1 MSQGFERATDRKV
14 RSHLKVCR
22 TTVEEYDEQL
32 LTNICQLQVSKDYAA
47 QWETCK
53 AIAIG
58 RIRVEVAKRSISNE
72 RHSIFWKIQVAVRCL
87 YLQQRRHP
95 DTCRFSLLCFK
106 LFVDSACYVSN
117 YLWIQFAM
125 FQTIFGHA
133 TSIWNGTSFST
144 MCLGLNKSRRR
155 SDTEMDNTMELK

>member
-72 RHSIFWKIQVAVRCL
+72 RHSILEDSSGSEMSILAATQTSWHMPQV
-87 YLQQRRHP
+87 
-95 DTCRFSLLCFK
+95 S
-106 LFVDSACYVSN
+106 
-117 YLWIQFAM
+117 
-125 FQTIFGHA
+125 
-133 TSIWNGTSFST
+133 GTEQVFPQ
-144 MCLGLNKSRRR
+144 CALGLTS
-155 SDTEMDNTMELK
+155 SLFL